1 MRRRSTVLDF
11 RRPKPRRWA
20 APEPV
25 RRKMLALAQRRSWGV
40 CRVLRW
46 SVLVP
51 VLLLAG
57 MYWGEQVSQQDET
70 LRFAVSAPAQVEP
83 RVLERAF
90 KEPYTDEPLLPG
102 AAPSPNEKPERRRR
116 SAVSAKS
123 AKVNEL
129 VEVAW
134 VDGDSGR
141 ISGRRFRL
149 YGIDA
154 PEGSHSRAECARERT
169 RAQAAAAA
177 AKAMT
182 AGGGVRVSEFHGID
196 VYGRE
201 VVSLSAQGRDVATAL
216 IRSGHAK
223 HWDYDGGELKPD
235 WCN

>member
-11 RRPKPRRWA
+11 RRPKPRRWT
-20 APEPV
+20 APGPV
-25 RRKMLALAQRRSWGV
+25 RRNKLAFARRRSWSV
-40 CRVLRW
+40 RRVLRW
-46 SVLVP
+46 TVLVP

-57 MYWGEQVSQQDET
+57 MYWGEQISQQDET
-70 LRFAVSAPAQVEP
+70 QRFAASAHAQVEP
-83 RVLERAF
+83 RPVERALT
-90 KEPYTDEPLLPG
+90 EPYADERLSPRAVP
-102 AAPSPNEKPERRRR
+102 PPNEKPESRRR
-116 SAVSAKS
+116 SSVSATS

-129 VEVAW
+129 VEVVW

-154 PEGSHSRAECARERT
+154 PESSPSRAECARERT

-177 AKAMT
+177 AKAFT
-182 AGGGVRVSEFHGID
+182 AAGGVRVSEFHGLD

-201 VVSLSAQGRDVATAL
+201 VVSLSARGRDVATAL